1 MLNSKAMRVFI
12 SYSVKDREVVDR
24 IVAALKEDGHDIWMD
39 ALRLKPGDNISAKI
53 EEGLNQAEALIVVIS
68 ENSFRSPWVQQEF
81 SAIALQQI
89 SKRER
94 KIIPVKI
101 DQSAVPSY
109 LADRVY
115 LDLSKDPDQGLLQL
129 REALRA
135 STRESSAA
143 PEMRDQSS
151 KESRAA
157 QVAKL
162 REALRRG
169 RLTLVCGAGA
179 SVEAGIPTWGDLL
192 FRLLESM
199 MERISTDYSLNLG
212 SKAAGEFQHR
222 NGASSLILGK
232 YLKNNL
238 GNDFETEVRD
248 ALYVTKPVHSQ
259 LIESIVQLSRP
270 QRDGRPLDSIITFN
284 FDGLIE
290 ESLTAN
296 AIPNKPIFSEAINH
310 DSNEIPVYHVHGYL
324 PRTGPIPPDT
334 DLVFSEDAYH
344 TQFIDPFS
352 WSNLIQLNKL
362 TQNTCLFVGIS
373 LTDPN
378 MRRLLD
384 VAWRKN
390 PDKTLTH
397 YIVRRLPKFS
407 EGDVL
412 DEVSK
417 LLEEQ
422 DANLLGLNVVWIDE
436 FADLPNFLLEI
447 AGDRSGEKAPRTN
460 GQKTIPNNRKRHTG
474 RKRKAG
480 KKHV

>member
-1 MLNSKAMRVFI
+1 MRIFI
-12 SYSVKDREVVDR
+12 SYSHHDKDLVDR
-24 IVAALKEDGHDIWMD
+24 IVAGLKEDGHDIWMD
-39 ALRLKPGDNISAKI
+39 SLRLKPGDNISAKV
-53 EEGLNQAEALIVVIS
+53 EEGLSQAEALIVVIS
-68 ENSFRSPWVQQEF
+68 ENSFRSQWVQQEF
-81 SAIALQQI
+81 AAIALQQI

-94 KIIPVKI
+94 RIIPVKL

-115 LDLSKDPDQGLLQL
+115 LDLSKDFEQGLRKL
-129 REALRA
+129 REDLRA
-135 STRESSAA
+135 STPESIAA
-143 PEMRDQSS
+143 PERSSQSS
-151 KESRAA
+151 KESRVA

-179 SVEAGIPTWGDLL
+179 SVEAGIPAWGDLL
-192 FRLLESM
+192 VRLLGSM
-199 MERISTDYSLNLG
+199 MERISKDYSLNLG
-212 SKAAGEFQHR
+212 SKAAGEFQRR
-222 NGASSLILGK
+222 NGGSSLILGK

-238 GNDFETEVRD
+238 GDDFESEVRD
-248 ALYVTKPVHSQ
+248 ALYVTEPIRSQ

-290 ESLTAN
+290 ENLSAN
-296 AIPNKPIFSEAINH
+296 TIPNKPIFSEAINH

-324 PRTGPIPPDT
+324 PRTGQIPPDT

-397 YIVRRLPKFS
+397 YIVKRLPKFS

-422 DANLLGLNVVWIDE
+422 DANALGLNVVWVDE
-436 FADLPNFLLEI
+436 FGELPRFLQEI
-447 AGDRSGEKAPRTN
+447 AGNRQDGIVSGTEKTTKTPKVERRQTSRKRRT
-460 GQKTIPNNRKRHTG
+460 GQKSD
-474 RKRKAG
+474 
-480 KKHV
+480 